1 MAYIILIE
9 DDNSLYAS
17 KKERIMQKSKLV
29 DTLWFLAPQFYKEQD
44 MSEYTVQLEYILP
57 CSKEYHTEILELSDE
72 TYKSYLKYTL
82 PFDTKL
88 TKESGDIQLQLTFVK
103 TELDENGKGI
113 QYVRKTSVGTIE
125 VIPISA
131 WSSIVPDSALEA
143 IDERLIKLDAQM
155 RGLAD
160 LAEALDSN
168 QVDNLVYDKT
178 EDTLQ
183 LASNGIGIGNKVSVK
198 EMLDDAIEDVD
209 CDCYEI
215 VEF

>member
-1 MAYIILIE
+1 MYIILVE
-9 DDNSLYAS
+9 NDNSLYAS

-29 DTLWFLAPQFYKEQD
+29 DTLWFLVPQFYKEQD

-72 TYKSYLKYTL
+72 MYKDHLKYTI

-88 TKESGDIQLQLTFVK
+88 TKENGVVQLQLTFAK
-103 TELDENGKGI
+103 TELDENGKGV

-125 VIPISA
+125 VIPLTA
-131 WSSIVPDSALEA
+131 WSSIIPDSALEA
-143 IDERLIKLDAQM
+143 IDQRLIKLDTQM

-160 LAEALDSN
+160 LAEALDYN

-178 EDTLQ
+178 EDVLQ
-183 LASNGIGIGNKVSVK
+183 LMAGNVGVGNKVSVK
-198 EMLDDAIEDVD
+198 EMLDDVVEDGD

>member
-29 DTLWFLAPQFYKEQD
+29 DTLCFLTPQFYKEQD

-57 CSKEYHTEILELSDE
+57 CSKEYHTEILKLSDE
-72 TYKSYLKYTL
+72 MYEDHLKYTI
-82 PFDTKL
+82 PFDTRL
-88 TKESGDIQLQLTFVK
+88 TKESGTVQLQLTFVK

-125 VIPISA
+125 VIPLTA
-131 WSSIVPDSALEA
+131 WSSIIPDSALEA
-143 IDERLIKLDAQM
+143 IDQRLIKLDSEM

-160 LAEALDSN
+160 LAEALDNN

-198 EMLDDAIEDVD
+198 EMLDDVVEDGD

>member
-1 MAYIILIE
+1 MAYIILVE
-9 DDNSLYAS
+9 DSNELYAS
-17 KKERIMQKSKLV
+17 RKERIMQKSKLV
-29 DTLWFLAPQFYKEQD
+29 DTLWFLTPQFYKEQD

-57 CSKEYHTEILELSDE
+57 CSKEYHTEILKLSDE
-72 TYKSYLKYTL
+72 KYKDYLKYTI
-82 PFDTKL
+82 PFNTKL
-88 TKESGDIQLQLTFVK
+88 TKESGAVQLQLTFVK

-113 QYVRKTSVGTIE
+113 QRVRKTSVGTIE
-125 VIPISA
+125 VIPLTA
-131 WSSIVPDSALEA
+131 WSNIIPDSALEA

-160 LAEALDSN
+160 LAEALDNN

-183 LASNGIGIGNKVSVK
+183 LMAGDVGVGNKVSVK
-198 EMLDDAIEDVD
+198 EMLNDVIEDGD